1 MSCSNK
7 ISHVLPTSFVPLN
20 SPDISIFDGSRAG
33 MRLKRA
39 GSKDIQNVYVIP
51 GRAVDK
57 RRPRLLMIF
66 ARNLRADQLETDP
79 GPPLEQQLGLPQIV
93 ETLR

>member
-1 MSCSNK
+1 
-7 ISHVLPTSFVPLN
+7 
-20 SPDISIFDGSRAG
+20 
-33 MRLKRA
+33 MRLKGA

-57 RRPRLLMIF
+57 RRLRLLMIF